1 MKKTVAGVA
10 GVTDEQLAFLLN
22 WAQTS
27 PEGQQ
32 LAASANATPG
42 VWVEAGGFSPA
53 TRAAADKR
61 TSERREHARMII
73 EGYTN

>member
-1 MKKTVAGVA
+1 MKKVVAGVP

-32 LAASANATPG
+32 LAASANSTPG
-42 VWVEAGGFSPA
+42 VWVEAGGFSPD
-53 TRAAADKR
+53 TLAAADKR
-61 TSERREHARMII
+61 ANERQEHAQMII
-73 EGYTN
+73 ESYAK